1 MMKTGRL
8 LVLTLL
14 LTFTAAGLMATEE
27 QSRTG
32 RVTDIKIAGTYSYLQ
47 LDEQGEETW
56 LATLKLKVSP
66 GDEVEYLGGDIMEN
80 FYSKAL
86 DKTFE
91 SIRFVTRIRVL
102 DNDNALTDQAMPD
115 DRYHQN
121 VEKEKR
127 AVSIPERGDIT
138 RAEGGKTIEEI
149 FTAGDQLT
157 GEKVV
162 LRAEVIKVR
171 MNILGKNWITLRDG
185 TGATPDD
192 KITVTTSETV
202 QVGKIFTVEGIVRTD
217 VNLGAGYKYKVLLDD
232 ARFTQ

>member
-1 MMKTGRL
+1 
-8 LVLTLL
+8 
-14 LTFTAAGLMATEE
+14 
-27 QSRTG
+27 
-32 RVTDIKIAGTYSYLQ
+32 VTDIKIAGTYSYLQ

>member
-27 QSRTG
+27 QPRTG